1 MKHWNRYLDTA
12 LYGLVLLCVV
22 VVSLAF
28 WPPSHRPFE
37 TVKGLL
43 FHSFALMACFLVLA
57 RAFHTK
63 TLPFPRDLLSG
74 LVCLYLGYNLLSFA
88 LSPFA
93 DRSYFLDLV
102 FLIVFFFSASAAV
115 DSVGR
120 YGGLL
125 YAVALLVLISTI
137 YAILQSF
144 GIDYQPFLNRF
155 GERALGSRIFSFF
168 GNPNFFAAVLAVNLP
183 LLLAGFFTNTGR
195 GKALFGTS
203 LAGAVLGLLLSASR
217 AALLGSMVAVVLFF
231 GLTLGRSGRKRY
243 LWLVSTTA
251 ALLIGGFIFTASVK
265 ETGIGRLEIRQL
277 WWDSAL
283 RIASDHPL
291 FGTGVGSFNVYYPA
305 YRDKSTEIA
314 LGEGRHEIR
323 VSHPHN
329 EFLEI
334 LSDLGIVGLL
344 LFAAIL
350 VTFFYNHYAGWDS
363 RKKYL
368 IAGSSC
374 AVVAILTHNLFS
386 VNLRYVFIAMF
397 LWLTLAS
404 QSGLLGKRVAVREV
418 NLSNRRLM
426 ASFLLLPLLA
436 GFFLSYSWAR
446 FRVDQYFYKASHYFK
461 SQQHQ
466 EAATNFEEALR
477 VDPQHK
483 WSLYYLGIS
492 HYRLKRYDES
502 KATLGKLM
510 ELDPHFLQSHYWLAN
525 NHLRTQDLEGAK
537 KEYRESLRVNDAYG
551 PAYFALG
558 LISEIE
564 HDIPS
569 SLEYFRKAGD
579 LQGDLSTR
587 NTRIMAL
594 QKLIE
599 HHQDRG
605 DLEQAKNF
613 SEKLRELEEKTRGRT
628 RGS

>member
-291 FGTGVGSFNVYYPA
+291 FGTGVGIRIYITSVLYSIFKTIDRSFYHDYYH
-305 YRDKSTEIA
+305 SLMTSCGM
-314 LGEGRHEIR
+314 LGVVPIPWNR
-323 VSHPHN
+323 VPLMSLVRLTCINRLVVRFHP
-329 EFLEI
+329 
-334 LSDLGIVGLL
+334 SQCGP
-344 LFAAIL
+344 
-350 VTFFYNHYAGWDS
+350 DS
-363 RKKYL
+363 
-368 IAGSSC
+368 
-374 AVVAILTHNLFS
+374 
-386 VNLRYVFIAMF
+386 LRLY
-397 LWLTLAS
+397 
-404 QSGLLGKRVAVREV
+404 G
-418 NLSNRRLM
+418 
-426 ASFLLLPLLA
+426 
-436 GFFLSYSWAR
+436 
-446 FRVDQYFYKASHYFK
+446 
-461 SQQHQ
+461 
-466 EAATNFEEALR
+466 LR
-477 VDPQHK
+477 VLNCPPE
-483 WSLYYLGIS
+483 WS
-492 HYRLKRYDES
+492 HRLS
-502 KATLGKLM
+502 
-510 ELDPHFLQSHYWLAN
+510 
-525 NHLRTQDLEGAK
+525 
-537 KEYRESLRVNDAYG
+537 
-551 PAYFALG
+551 
-558 LISEIE
+558 
-564 HDIPS
+564 
-569 SLEYFRKAGD
+569 
-579 LQGDLSTR
+579 
-587 NTRIMAL
+587 
-594 QKLIE
+594 
-599 HHQDRG
+599 
-605 DLEQAKNF
+605 
-613 SEKLRELEEKTRGRT
+613 
-628 RGS
+628 